1 VVYSIRKGGDKVI
14 SPLQVMLSQPYPA
27 VEKHSQKIPSEDF
40 AAVIVRMKS
49 SGKPEKTKNAKAN
62 GLDAGFFVSG
72 REKESRADGVVS
84 EDTHRTGG
92 HYIDASG
99 SRGLV

>member
-1 VVYSIRKGGDKVI
+1 MI

-62 GLDAGFFVSG
+62 GLDAGFSFPAV
-72 REKESRADGVVS
+72 RKNQE
-84 EDTHRTGG
+84 RTEL
-92 HYIDASG
+92 YRKIPYPMKSL
-99 SRGLV
+99 R